1 MPSGRHLLQ
10 IPGPTNIPDRV
21 LKALGTP
28 IIDHRSPDAAQLV
41 RACLDGLQ
49 TIFRTQ
55 DPVLIYSSSGT
66 GAWEAALVNTLN
78 PGDRVLACE
87 TGQFGAQWATVAKN
101 IGLRA
106 ELIPGDWRHGANPA
120 AIAERL
126 SADREHEIRAVL
138 VLHNETSTGI
148 TSDIPAVRGAMDS
161 AHHPAL
167 LMVDNISSLASID
180 YRHTEWGVDVSVGA
194 SQKGLMLPPG
204 LGINAVSPKALEAAR
219 SSRFPKNYWR
229 WQEILE
235 WNTKGFFPY
244 TPATAML
251 YGLRESLA
259 MLREEGL
266 ENVLAR
272 HARLAEAT
280 RRAVCAWGLEFQ
292 AENPAERS
300 NSITAIR
307 MPEGHSEAG
316 FRALVRERFN
326 LSLGA
331 GLGKV
336 AGKLFR
342 IGHMGDFN
350 DLMLAGALSG
360 VEMGMTLADIP
371 HRKGGVDAA
380 LEYLTESPAIAANG

>member
-21 LKALGTP
+21 LRAIGSP

-41 RACLDGLQ
+41 HACLEGMQ
-49 TIFRTQ
+49 AIFRTS
-55 DPVLIYSSSGT
+55 DPVIIYASSGT

-78 PGDRVLACE
+78 PGDRVLAYE
-87 TGQFGAQWATVAKN
+87 TGQFGTQWAGVAGN
-101 IGLRA
+101 LGLRA
-106 ELIPGDWRHGANPA
+106 DLVPGDWRHGVDAG
-120 AIAERL
+120 AIADRL
-126 SADREHEIRAVL
+126 AADRQHEIRAVL

-148 TSDIPAVRGAMDS
+148 TSDIPSIRRAIDS
-161 AHHPAL
+161 ARHPAL
-167 LMVDNISSLASID
+167 LMVDTISSLASID
-180 YRHTEWGVDVSVGA
+180 YRHSEWGVDVSVGA

-204 LGINAVSPKALEAAR
+204 LGINAISQKALEASR

-235 WNTKGFFPY
+235 WNPKGFYPY
-244 TPATAML
+244 TPPTALL

-266 ENVLAR
+266 ENVLSR

-280 RRAVCAWGLEFQ
+280 RRAVCGWGLEFQ

-300 NSITAIR
+300 NSVTAIR
-307 MPEGHSEAG
+307 MPEGHSEPD

-326 LSLGA
+326 MSLGA

-342 IGHMGDFN
+342 IGHLGDFN
-350 DLMLAGALSG
+350 DLMLAGTLAG
-360 VEMGMTLADIP
+360 VEMGMTLAGIP
-371 HRKGGVDAA
+371 HQKGGVTAA
-380 LEYLTESPAIAANG
+380 MDYLTQSSAAIAQA